1 MFESMFN
8 MFESVFECGSMLR
21 SAPYISS
28 TDRVRAPTVT
38 MDLVPN
44 LVPNLGPN
52 LGPNRP

>member
-8 MFESVFECGSMLR
+8 MFESVFECGSMLQ

-52 LGPNRP
+52 SP